1 MDMTNKDRKITH
13 EEFKAGLLEWKNRHT
28 DEYNRFARHMRL
40 GDAATYIRFY
50 ADIIRRLP
58 SLGKQWRQEWD
69 SDGVTNF
76 DNMVMKVSTSAVPQ
90 GILDDY
96 FTQKDLPPQEEPEE
110 SPVANFFRRILGL
123 KPVKKVSI
131 SAPLIL
137 SWLYF
142 GKSFESMYELVETQ
156 MKSDYADNMD
166 KEKCA
171 FAGKQIINA
180 SVKGGYRTIEDWEN
194 YFSHKKAIDSGDV
207 SEWAMSGLRESSV
220 NMEAAKTEN
229 APVVNEPKA
238 SGRKKADCLPLA
250 DYLNCVDRD
259 AVLDVI
265 RKFITDN
272 NTGNGLALPYFALSE
287 LGLFK
292 RMIDAKEYSVG
303 ITKQFEDIGNLKS
316 ESSCR
321 QALGNMR
328 KQQIVIIEG
337 KQRNGI
343 LLESDEIAPKLEKLK
358 NNIAEIIS
366 K

>member
-1 MDMTNKDRKITH
+1 MTNKDRKLTH
-13 EEFKAGLLEWKNRHT
+13 EEFKAGLLEWKNRHI
-28 DEYNRFARHMRL
+28 DEYNRFARQMRS
-40 GDAATYIRFY
+40 GDAAVYIRFY
-50 ADIIRRLP
+50 ANIIRRLP
-58 SLGKQWRQEWD
+58 SLSKQWRQEWD

-76 DNMVMKVSTSAVPQ
+76 DNLVMRVSTSAVPQ
-90 GILDDY
+90 EILDDY
-96 FTQKDLPPQEEPEE
+96 SMQKDLPPQEEPEK
-110 SPVANFFRRILGL
+110 SPVVNFFRRILGL

-142 GKSFESMYELVETQ
+142 GKSFESMYELIEAQ
-156 MKSDYADNMD
+156 MKSGYADNMD

-171 FAGKQIINA
+171 LVGKQIINA
-180 SVKGGYRTIEDWEN
+180 SIKGGYRTNEDWEN
-194 YFSHKKAIDSGDV
+194 YFSQKKAIASGDISDWV
-207 SEWAMSGLRESSV
+207 MSELRERSD
-220 NMEAAKTEN
+220 NKEEAETEN
-229 APVVNEPKA
+229 APAVNEPKA
-238 SGRKKADCLPLA
+238 SGRKKADSLPLA
-250 DYLNCVDRD
+250 EYLDCVDKE

-265 RKFITDN
+265 RKFIIDN

-328 KQQIVIIEG
+328 KQQIVVIDG

-358 NNIAEIIS
+358 NNIAGIIS